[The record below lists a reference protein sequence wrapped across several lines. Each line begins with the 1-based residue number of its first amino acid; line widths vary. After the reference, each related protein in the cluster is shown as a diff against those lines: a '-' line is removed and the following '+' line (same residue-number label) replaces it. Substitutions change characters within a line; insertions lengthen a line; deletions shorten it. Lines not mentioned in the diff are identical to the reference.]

1 MIDRNVS
8 SGNNVDCDANS
19 APENAVDMHESPS
32 GRSFEIALQQQLEF
46 ILKSDMF
53 RRSPKLSELLSYLV
67 KMTICG
73 EGATLKS
80 YTVAVDGL
88 GRNAEF
94 DANADS
100 YPRVQVL
107 RLRNLLATFYARNE
121 PLDGMCLYLLQGSY
135 RVRLAKF
142 EIAYSNVQFRN
153 FPRYVANS
161 GNVPPER
168 SAAIAEPERVIPR
181 QTAAYVDSA
190 PQQPDAQPSFQLFRN
205 GPSNDGW
212 RMPVSKQLALVF
224 VGVFSTIITNFIV
237 DGNLPRIFT
246 ANDGNPI
253 PQSNYRMPSIDVTPV
268 KASLNS
274 AAQDMLV
281 ETHREFELSLSR
293 SWVVH
298 PLERAGNDKLAQQ
311 PTEPDYRLVIS
322 AGRQTATGLKIYVN
336 LVAEPD
342 DKLIWSNALVVSNT
356 QNLSEQ
362 LEKAVAEIAS
372 PGGIIARR
380 ELHLTQSKPRD
391 GYTCLLSA
399 TAVNPSANANTLA
412 KVDECIH
419 QPLNDARLD
428 AVRLAIKS
436 YSISSGSLKQ
446 IGGLG
451 LSEAETLAHQSV
463 KADPYEAY
471 GYFAL
476 AFLNYK
482 NQSCQAG
489 NTYTQKMVELKPID
503 TALASRLETAS
514 QMCG

>member
-1 MIDRNVS
+1 MSDR
-8 SGNNVDCDANS
+8 DANS
-19 APENAVDMHESPS
+19 ENDVDIDLDKSPS
-32 GRSFEIALQQQLEF
+32 GRSFEVALQQQLEF

-67 KMTICG
+67 KMTIRG

-88 GRNAEF
+88 GRHPSF

-121 PLDGMCLYLLQGSY
+121 PLDGVCLYLLQGSY

-153 FPRYVANS
+153 LPRYVANS
-161 GNVPPER
+161 GNGAPER
-168 SAAIAEPERVIPR
+168 KSTKVEPEAIIPE
-181 QTAAYVDSA
+181 YIVSHVDPA
-190 PQQPDAQPSFQLFRN
+190 PVKPDAEDSSKTSRFRL
-205 GPSNDGW
+205 SNGW
-212 RMPVSKQLALVF
+212 RIPVSKQLFWVF
-224 VGVFSTIITNFIV
+224 VGVFGTMIASFIV
-237 DGNLPRIFT
+237 DGNLTRIFT
-246 ANDGNPI
+246 GNDENAASQI
-253 PQSNYRMPSIDVTPV
+253 NHRVPSIDVAPV
-268 KASLNS
+268 EASPNA
-274 AAQDMLV
+274 AAQDVLV
-281 ETHREFELSLSR
+281 EIHREFELSLSR

-298 PLERAGNDKLAQQ
+298 PLERADNDKSAQQ

-322 AGRQTATGLKIYVN
+322 AGRQTGTDLKIYVN

-342 DKLIWSNALVVSNT
+342 DKLIWSRALVIRDGQSF
-356 QNLSEQ
+356 SAQ
-362 LEKAVAEIAS
+362 LENAVAEIAS

-380 ELHLTQSKPRD
+380 ELQFAHSKPRD

-399 TAVNPSANANTLA
+399 TGIDPAADAATLEKIDA
-412 KVDECIH
+412 CIH
-419 QPLNDARLD
+419 QPVSDARLD

-436 YSISSGSLKQ
+436 YFMSSGLLKPT
-446 IGGLG
+446 GGFDP
-451 LSEAETLAHQSV
+451 SETEVLARQSV

-489 NTYTQKMVELKPID
+489 KTYAQKMVDLKPID
-503 TALASRLETAS
+503 TALVSRLDTVS
-514 QMCG
+514 KICS

>member
-8 SGNNVDCDANS
+8 SENKVDCDANS
-19 APENAVDMHESPS
+19 ASENAVNMNESPS

-135 RVRLAKF
+135 RIRLAKF

-161 GNVPPER
+161 GNALPER
-168 SAAIAEPERVIPR
+168 SAINIEPERVIP
-181 QTAAYVDSA
+181 QQMPPNIDSA
-190 PQQPDAQPSFQLFRN
+190 LQQPDAQPSFQMLRYR
-205 GPSNDGW
+205 PLKDGW

-224 VGVFSTIITNFIV
+224 FGVFSTIITNFIV

-246 ANDGNPI
+246 ANDETPTSL
-253 PQSNYRMPSIDVTPV
+253 SNYRMPSIDVTPV

-274 AAQDMLV
+274 AAQDMLA

-293 SWVVH
+293 SWIVH
-298 PLERAGNDKLAQQ
+298 PLERAGNDKLVQR

-322 AGRQTATGLKIYVN
+322 AGRQTATDLKIYVN
-336 LVAEPD
+336 LVAEPG
-342 DKLIWSNALVVSNT
+342 DKLIWSSALVARNGQS
-356 QNLSEQ
+356 LSAQ
-362 LEKAVAEIAS
+362 LENAVAEIAS
-372 PGGIIARR
+372 PEGIIARR

-399 TAVNPSANANTLA
+399 TAVNPSANAGA
-412 KVDECIH
+412 PEKIDECIH

-436 YSISSGSLKQ
+436 YSISSGILKQ
-446 IGGLG
+446 IGGLEP
-451 LSEAETLAHQSV
+451 SEAEALARQSV

-489 NTYTQKMVELKPID
+489 KTYAQKMVDLKPID
-503 TALASRLETAS
+503 ASLASRLRAAS
-514 QMCG
+514 KMCG

>member
-1 MIDRNVS
+1 MSDR
-8 SGNNVDCDANS
+8 DANS
-19 APENAVDMHESPS
+19 EKDVGIDLDKSPS
-32 GRSFEIALQQQLEF
+32 GRSFEVALQQQLEF

-67 KMTICG
+67 RMTIRG

-88 GRNAEF
+88 GRPPSF

-121 PLDGMCLYLLQGSY
+121 PLDGVCLYLLQGSY

-153 FPRYVANS
+153 PPRYVANS
-161 GNVPPER
+161 GNGSPER
-168 SAAIAEPERVIPR
+168 KSTKVEPEAIIPEHIV
-181 QTAAYVDSA
+181 THVD
-190 PQQPDAQPSFQLFRN
+190 PSPVKPNVEPSSKMFRF
-205 GPSNDGW
+205 GPANGW
-212 RMPVSKQLALVF
+212 RIPVSKQLFWVL
-224 VGVFSTIITNFIV
+224 VGVLGTMIASFIM
-237 DGNLPRIFT
+237 DGNLTRIFT
-246 ANDGNPI
+246 GNDDNASS
-253 PQSNYRMPSIDVTPV
+253 QANYRVPSIDVAPL
-268 KASLNS
+268 KLPSNA
-274 AAQDMLV
+274 AAQDVLV
-281 ETHREFELSLSR
+281 EIHREFELSLSR

-298 PLERAGNDKLAQQ
+298 PLERADNDKSPQP

-322 AGRQTATGLKIYVN
+322 AGRQTGTDLKIYVN
-336 LVAEPD
+336 LVAEPN
-342 DKLIWSNALVVSNT
+342 DKLIWSRALVISNGPSFSA
-356 QNLSEQ
+356 QFEN
-362 LEKAVAEIAS
+362 AVAEIAS

-380 ELHLTQSKPRD
+380 ELQLALFKPRD

-399 TAVNPSANANTLA
+399 TAMDPAANAATQE
-412 KVDECIH
+412 KIDECIH
-419 QPLNDARLD
+419 QPLRDARLD

-436 YSISSGSLKQ
+436 YFISSGFLKPT
-446 IGGLG
+446 GGFEP
-451 LSEAETLAHQSV
+451 SEAEILARQSV

-482 NQSCQAG
+482 NQSCQSG
-489 NTYTQKMVELKPID
+489 KTYAQKMVDLKPID
-503 TALASRLETAS
+503 TSLVSRLETATK
-514 QMCG
+514 MCG

>member
-8 SGNNVDCDANS
+8 SENKVDCDANS
-19 APENAVDMHESPS
+19 APENEVKMNESPS

-135 RVRLAKF
+135 RIRLAKF

-153 FPRYVANS
+153 FPRYVANT
-161 GNVPPER
+161 GIVPLER
-168 SAAIAEPERVIPR
+168 SATNVEPEPSVP
-181 QTAAYVDSA
+181 QHTAPNVDSA
-190 PQQPDAQPSFQLFRN
+190 PQQSDTQPSFQMFRFR
-205 GPSNDGW
+205 PSNSGW
-212 RMPVSKQLALVF
+212 RIPLSKQLFLVF

-237 DGNLPRIFT
+237 DGNLSLIFT
-246 ANDGNPI
+246 ANDENPTS
-253 PQSNYRMPSIDVTPV
+253 QSNYRMPSIDVTPI
-268 KASLNS
+268 KASLN
-274 AAQDMLV
+274 AAAHDMLV
-281 ETHREFELSLSR
+281 ETHREFELSLAR

-311 PTEPDYRLVIS
+311 PTEPDYRLVMS

-336 LVAEPD
+336 LVAEPN

-399 TAVNPSANANTLA
+399 TAVNPVANADITA
-412 KVDECIH
+412 KIDECIH

-436 YSISSGSLKQ
+436 YSISSGLLKQ
-446 IGGLG
+446 TTGLEP
-451 LSEAETLAHQSV
+451 SEAEALARQSI

-489 NTYTQKMVELKPID
+489 KTYTQKMVDLKPID
-503 TALASRLETAS
+503 TSLTYRLETAS
-514 QMCG
+514 KMCG